1 MIHKEKREPK
11 EVRKNIA
18 NALDKTW
25 DWTDLTDP
33 IPNSIMDKFEI
44 KESPFKKKETK
55 PTFKLLKGMSINGKP
70 LSETLK
76 EVINE

>member
-1 MIHKEKREPK
+1 MSKKY
-11 EVRKNIA
+11 NY
-18 NALDKTW
+18 NGDW

-33 IPNSIMDKFEI
+33 IPNEIMEKFEI

>member
-1 MIHKEKREPK
+1 MSKS
-11 EVRKNIA
+11 KNK
-18 NALDKTW
+18 NWRTDF

-55 PTFKLLKGMSINGKP
+55 PNVVLLKGMSINGKR

-76 EVINE
+76 EVLND

>member
-1 MIHKEKREPK
+1 MSKKY
-11 EVRKNIA
+11 NY
-18 NALDKTW
+18 NGDW

-33 IPNSIMDKFEI
+33 IPNEIMEKFEI
-44 KESPFKKKETK
+44 KESPFKDYQEKV
-55 PTFKLLKGMSINGKP
+55 LLKGMTISGKP

>member
-1 MIHKEKREPK
+1 M
-11 EVRKNIA
+11 KNTMLICA
-18 NALDKTW
+18 PLSSRSGYGNHGRDLFYSFDK
-25 DWTDLTDP
+25 
-33 IPNSIMDKFEI
+33 MEKFEI

>member
-1 MIHKEKREPK
+1 MSKKYTY
-11 EVRKNIA
+11 NG
-18 NALDKTW
+18 DW

-33 IPNSIMDKFEI
+33 IPNEIMEKFEI

-55 PTFKLLKGMSINGKP
+55 PNVVLLKGMSINGKR

-76 EVINE
+76 EVLND

>member
-1 MIHKEKREPK
+1 MSKF
-11 EVRKNIA
+11 
-18 NALDKTW
+18 KTEW

-33 IPNSIMDKFEI
+33 IPNEVMDKFEI
-44 KESPFKKKETK
+44 KESPFKDYKENV
-55 PTFKLLKGMSINGKP
+55 LLKGMTINGKR

>member
-1 MIHKEKREPK
+1 MSKF
-11 EVRKNIA
+11 
-18 NALDKTW
+18 KTEW

-55 PTFKLLKGMSINGKP
+55 PNLVLLKGMSINGKP

-76 EVINE
+76 EVISE